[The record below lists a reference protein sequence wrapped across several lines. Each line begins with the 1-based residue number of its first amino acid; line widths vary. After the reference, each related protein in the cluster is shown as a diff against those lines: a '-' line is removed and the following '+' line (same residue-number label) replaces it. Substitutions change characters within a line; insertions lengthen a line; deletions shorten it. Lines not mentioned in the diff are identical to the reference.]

1 MQITVP
7 TRNNTSQHS
16 EGPLQRFVIHL
27 PTKRD
32 RHVYKFA
39 NKRLPRQVCSCHG
52 DGKRDQSFLG
62 MRILHR
68 GWPFDKLLLHLVS
81 VSVPCTCLL
90 MSFGGSVRIRK
101 MINYNRLYAT
111 ELKFSRLGL
120 ITTYSHAVCRCIGV
134 SIRGLRE
141 FGEPTC
147 WVEMMH
153 HSLSSPDL
161 PAGSCLIRRFLRG
174 ISHLDL
180 WQVAQSEFLVFV
192 VLSSEVY
199 SDVVAGPC
207 VELWSAYA
215 TCRLLIGAY
224 YTFTNTHTHRESRR
238 YIL

>member
-1 MQITVP
+1 MQIAVP
-7 TRNNTSQHS
+7 TRKNTSQHS

-32 RHVYKFA
+32 RHA
-39 NKRLPRQVCSCHG
+39 NLQTNDCLARCAPVMAMANGTRA
-52 DGKRDQSFLG
+52 FLG
-62 MRILHR
+62 C
-68 GWPFDKLLLHLVS
+68 GY
-81 VSVPCTCLL
+81 CTEAGLSPHVIWRYC
-90 MSFGGSVRIRK
+90 SVRIRK

-153 HSLSSPDL
+153 HALSSPDL

-180 WQVAQSEFLVFV
+180 
-192 VLSSEVY
+192 
-199 SDVVAGPC
+199 
-207 VELWSAYA
+207 
-215 TCRLLIGAY
+215 
-224 YTFTNTHTHRESRR
+224 
-238 YIL
+238 